1 MTPPLRLTARGAA
14 GDGYRF
20 GVEFPAA
27 SRLFAG
33 HFPGRPILPGIA
45 HLALAQ
51 SALSEILGREVA
63 LAAVRSLKLRRPVAP
78 GDLPELR
85 LGPSGEDGV
94 SRFDGRSGAGAAS
107 QGVVESWTGP
117 EPAEGCASE
126 MDLTATGFPR
136 PESLLPH
143 GPPALRLHA
152 I

>member
-1 MTPPLRLTARGAA
+1 MTPPLRLTARGSA

-20 GVEFPAA
+20 GIEIPAA

-63 LAAVRSLKLRRPVAP
+63 LAAVRSLKLRRPVVP

-85 LGPSGEDGV
+85 IGPPGEDGAA
-94 SRFDGRSGAGAAS
+94 RFEVRCGATAAS
-107 QGVVESWTGP
+107 QGVVEIWTGAA
-117 EPAEGCASE
+117 PADGS
-126 MDLTATGFPR
+126 
-136 PESLLPH
+136 
-143 GPPALRLHA
+143 
-152 I
+152 